1 MLSEL
6 DVIKLGVG
14 YRIGGTD
21 VTAVPSSIAEL
32 EAVEV
37 VYEDLP
43 GWKADISK
51 VNPGSVSGRSW

>member
-6 DVIKLGVG
+6 DVIRLGVG
-14 YRIGGTD
+14 YRIGGTE

-43 GWKADISK
+43 GWKTDISK
-51 VNPGSVSGRSW
+51 VSILSLNPKP